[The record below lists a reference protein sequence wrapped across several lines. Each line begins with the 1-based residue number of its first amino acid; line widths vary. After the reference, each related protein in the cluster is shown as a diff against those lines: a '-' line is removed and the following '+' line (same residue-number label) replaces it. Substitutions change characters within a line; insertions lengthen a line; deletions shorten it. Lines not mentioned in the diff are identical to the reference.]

1 MKNRKLPQISII
13 LFLTL
18 LLSLPLTLTQTQA
31 ATLKA
36 PKPAVKQINNY
47 LQVSWNKVS
56 GAQGYVIYTKN
67 SKSASWKKA
76 KTVSAGTVKY
86 NYKTVSSGKRYYF
99 TVRAYRKTGG
109 KIVYGAYSKTG
120 VSIVVK
126 QTVDKAIQVTFY
138 KGLTDIDYI
147 EFKNTSKYTYY
158 DISCTTGYINED
170 GYFMNLSNFKIGCL
184 PAKSVMYTAFYRH
197 DVKLDEF
204 KAKLKEGI
212 QNNYTSVLKDIEVQ
226 SKVATSGN
234 KYVIFKTK
242 HSSYH
247 MMFEVYY
254 LKNSKPILCESDSA
268 TIYKNQP
275 YYYKLREQDG
285 YDEIKIQIND
295 DVAISIYP

>member
-67 SKSASWKKA
+67 SKSASWKKV

-86 NYKTVSSGKRYYF
+86 NYKTVTSGKRYYF

-109 KIVYGAYSKTG
+109 KTVYGAYSKNG
-120 VSIVVK
+120 SSIVVK
-126 QTVDKAIQVTFY
+126 PTVDKAIQVTVHKIGMY
-138 KGLTDIDYI
+138 TGYI

-158 DISCTTGYINED
+158 DILCTTGYINED

-184 PAKSVMYTAFYRH
+184 PAKSVKYQHIICYETN
-197 DVKLDEF
+197 LDEI
-204 KAKLKEGI
+204 KIKLKEGI
-212 QNNYTSVLKDIEVQ
+212 QGNYISILKDVDVQ

-234 KYVIFKTK
+234 KYLVFKTK

-247 MMFEVYY
+247 MNFEVYY
-254 LKNSKPILCESDSA
+254 LKNSKPISHELDGA
-268 TIYKNQP
+268 NIYKNQP